1 MCSMILRASHA
12 ETAHSRG
19 RQVSLTVLYLASL
32 PSPLRS
38 PAPPLNGFR
47 RLGSRQAR
55 KRLSRPR
62 HWLQPTAAPAR
73 YLAVT
78 GSFGCEGAAITAG
91 EKNGD
96 RQHDGE
102 DHPNDLGNPMT
113 STEQRRF
120 GDQEI
125 AQSATPTRIVES
137 SAPED
142 PAFERHYRI
151 GELAAKWQLGR
162 ETVRLLVKDE
172 RGVIKIRLG
181 RKKANTSYSVP
192 ESVAV
197 RIHTRLL
204 NSR

>member
-1 MCSMILRASHA
+1 M
-12 ETAHSRG
+12 
-19 RQVSLTVLYLASL
+19 TV
-32 PSPLRS
+32 
-38 PAPPLNGFR
+38 
-47 RLGSRQAR
+47 
-55 KRLSRPR
+55 K
-62 HWLQPTAAPAR
+62 
-73 YLAVT
+73 
-78 GSFGCEGAAITAG
+78 IT
-91 EKNGD
+91 
-96 RQHDGE
+96 
-102 DHPNDLGNPMT
+102 PNDGRTPMT

-125 AQSATPTRIVES
+125 AQSAAPTRIAES

-151 GELAAKWQLGR
+151 GELADKWQLGR

-181 RKKANTSYSVP
+181 RKKAHTIYSVP